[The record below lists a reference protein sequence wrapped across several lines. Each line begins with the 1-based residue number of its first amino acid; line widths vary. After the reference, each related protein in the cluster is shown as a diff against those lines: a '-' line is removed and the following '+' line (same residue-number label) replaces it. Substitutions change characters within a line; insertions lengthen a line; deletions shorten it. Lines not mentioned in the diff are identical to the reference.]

1 MIKLS
6 TKKWTSITIFGIS
19 ALLAILVFVFLGL
32 RYHGRAK
39 NSIPSSFSV
48 TAQCP
53 SKPAASARFC
63 LKTPAVV
70 RVDHSGSTCQVDLS
84 TKSSE
89 LGLWSN
95 SALAFRFSS
104 VDGPIN
110 VKNYST
116 VTAKTVTG
124 TVTVSYKEFSISVGN
139 NGLNLYY
146 AGNGEMGILSSSVVS
161 AKYTPI
167 AINARVNI
175 GDGQQ
180 LVMTS
185 ETIKIGGK
193 TVPATQ
199 VPGAPGSPSDAST
212 PALPPGMKYTSVH
225 ATKTGLVFYVSGT
238 KQSLLSV
245 FPNVHYQ
252 GVSTS

>member
-1 MIKLS
+1 MTELS
-6 TKKWTSITIFGIS
+6 TKKWTSMTIFGIS
-19 ALLAILVFVFLGL
+19 ALLVILVVVFFGL
-32 RYHGRAK
+32 RYHGGAK
-39 NSIPSSFSV
+39 NSNPSPFSV

-53 SKPAASARFC
+53 SKPAASVRFC
-63 LKTPAVV
+63 LKAPAVV
-70 RVDHSGSTCQVDLS
+70 RVDHSGSTNQIDLS
-84 TKSSE
+84 AKSSE
-89 LGLWSN
+89 LGLWPN
-95 SALAFRFSS
+95 SALAFRFLT
-104 VDGPIN
+104 VNGPIN

-124 TVTVSYKEFSISVGN
+124 TITVSYKDFSISVGN

-161 AKYTPI
+161 GKYTPI
-167 AINARVNI
+167 VINANVNI

-185 ETIKIGGK
+185 ETIKIDGK
-193 TVPATQ
+193 TVPAMR

-212 PALPPGMKYTSVH
+212 PALPPGMKYTSVQ
-225 ATKTGLVFYVSGT
+225 ATKAGLVFYLSGT

-252 GVSTS
+252 GLSTS